1 MQTQV
6 GPCTLELQIGD
17 ITEQDT
23 DAIVNAANSR
33 LSGGG
38 GVDGAIHRV
47 GGSSIM
53 AETWK
58 KYPQGCPSGDAV
70 ITGAGHLLCKSVIH
84 AVGPIWNG
92 GRQNEEATLA
102 SAYSRSLQVAIEN
115 HCLSVALP
123 SLSTGA
129 YLYPIQKATKTALQ
143 TVLTFLEKHQNP
155 QLVRFVLFDAGTY
168 QAYSQ
173 TLQEL
178 LETD

>member
-1 MQTQV
+1 M
-6 GPCTLELQIGD
+6 GFCTLELQVGN

-23 DAIVNAANSR
+23 DVIVNAANST

-53 AETWK
+53 AETRE
-58 KYPQGCPSGDAV
+58 KYPQGCPSGHAV
-70 ITGAGHLLCKSVIH
+70 ITGAGHLLCRSVIH
-84 AVGPIWNG
+84 AVGPIWNE
-92 GRQNEEATLA
+92 GRQNEKETLA
-102 SAYSRSLQVAIEN
+102 SAYGRSLKVAIEN
-115 HCLSVALP
+115 HCLSAAFP

-129 YLYPIQKATKTALQ
+129 YHYPLQKAARTALQ
-143 TVLTFLEKHQNP
+143 TVLAFLEKHQNP

-178 LETD
+178 LETAKIH